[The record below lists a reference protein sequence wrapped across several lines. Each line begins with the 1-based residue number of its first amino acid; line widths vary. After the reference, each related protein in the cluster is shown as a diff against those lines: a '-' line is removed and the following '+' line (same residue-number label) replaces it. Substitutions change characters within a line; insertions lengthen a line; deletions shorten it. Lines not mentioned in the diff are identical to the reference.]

1 MRYIEE
7 LEDWSNY
14 VIPEPPAPSTVT
26 PNLLSVELDE
36 LPMDGEL
43 EGYMGRTTRRAS
55 SLTLDGKFVVYALKK
70 NPVFV
75 AAHPCLE
82 GPHMVHTPTTA

>member
-1 MRYIEE
+1 MGLLGIRPGEDPMRYIEE

-26 PNLLSVELDE
+26 PNLLSVELNE

-43 EGYMGRTTRRAS
+43 EGYMGKDYKAS
-55 SLTLDGKFVVYALKK
+55 L
-70 NPVFV
+70 VFNV
-75 AAHPCLE
+75 R
-82 GPHMVHTPTTA
+82 